1 MKDKNLPN
9 NYNSFSLDELTKEAN
24 KMIED
29 LESQKNLESSIE
41 NYQNLMKLNN
51 IIEKKFQKD
60 VKNINEK
67 TKENILKITSNK
79 KDAKKIK

>member
-9 NYNSFSLDELTKEAN
+9 DYNSLSLEELTKKAN

-29 LESQKNLESSIE
+29 LENKKNLENSIE
-41 NYQNLMKLNN
+41 NYQNLLRLNN

-60 VKNINEK
+60 VRNISEK
-67 TKENILKITSNK
+67 TKENISKITSK
-79 KDAKKIK
+79 KNAKKIK

>member
-9 NYNSFSLDELTKEAN
+9 NYNTLSLEELTIEAN
-24 KMIED
+24 NIIED
-29 LESQKNLESSIE
+29 LESKKDLENSIE
-41 NYQNLMKLNN
+41 SYQNLLKLNN

-67 TKENILKITSNK
+67 TKENILKITSK
-79 KDAKKIK
+79 K

>member
-9 NYNSFSLDELTKEAN
+9 DYNSLSLEELTREAN

-29 LESQKNLESSIE
+29 LESKKNLEDSIE
-41 NYQNLMKLNN
+41 NYQNLLKLNN

-60 VKNINEK
+60 VKNINES
-67 TKENILKITSNK
+67 TKNNISKIISK
-79 KDAKKIK
+79 KNAKKIK